1 MVLCFDWFA
10 KHGWLRDPSVPEH
23 SNQVEVKSVT
33 DASFCALSIVV
44 VGVGDGPWDE
54 MQHSIANLPPPC
66 YCPGCIGDKIKDPVV
81 FLCDHTLCM
90 KCLEDMYDDNK
101 MGNPLCPLCRVPLEN
116 YRLESSRRRFLNCD
130 FVPFNEIMQKDLPKE
145 MKEAMFVYE
154 CFKNTSEQC
163 ASIQNLGILASPQE
177 LSNTSSLLA
186 HLLDVTL
193 GMTISTACLTA
204 QHFAYIPNSTE

>member
-1 MVLCFDWFA
+1 
-10 KHGWLRDPSVPEH
+10 
-23 SNQVEVKSVT
+23 
-33 DASFCALSIVV
+33 
-44 VGVGDGPWDE
+44 
-54 MQHSIANLPPPC
+54 
-66 YCPGCIGDKIKDPVV
+66 
-81 FLCDHTLCM
+81 M